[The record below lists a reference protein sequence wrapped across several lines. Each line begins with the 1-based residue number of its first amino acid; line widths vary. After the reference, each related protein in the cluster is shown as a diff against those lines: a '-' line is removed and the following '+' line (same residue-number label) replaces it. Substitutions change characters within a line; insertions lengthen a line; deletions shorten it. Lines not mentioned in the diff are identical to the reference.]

1 MDEKRHWERATAYME
16 AELNEAV
23 KRLRSALKKA
33 MEEMPEP
40 HTCPTCDGYGWLRE
54 PTWSSYPMKVED
66 VCCSRGAH
74 SHAAGEDIPCPDC
87 NA

>member
-40 HTCPTCDGYGWLRE
+40 HTCPTCDGYGYLVQVRWPGGYECLSCAEGRR
-54 PTWSSYPMKVED
+54 K
-66 VCCSRGAH
+66 GATH
-74 SHAAGEDIPCPDC
+74 HRDIPCPEC
-87 NA
+87 NE